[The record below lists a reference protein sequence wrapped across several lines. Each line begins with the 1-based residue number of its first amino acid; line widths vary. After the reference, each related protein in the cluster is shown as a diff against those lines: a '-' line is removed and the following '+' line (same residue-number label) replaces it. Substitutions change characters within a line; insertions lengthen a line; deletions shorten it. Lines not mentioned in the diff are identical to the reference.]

1 MSYKA
6 TRFPRVTS
14 ADSWGGKE
22 KEKELDSL
30 AQVVVEVKNLP
41 ANAWY
46 VGDEGSIP
54 GLGRSP
60 GGEHGNP
67 LHSHVLT

>member
-1 MSYKA
+1 MSYRA
-6 TRFPRVTS
+6 TRFPRVIS

-30 AQVVVEVKNLP
+30 AQVVEVKNLP
-41 ANAWY
+41 ANAGY